1 MGGERNEAAELGQEN
16 LVSECP
22 QQLWGGFGL
31 IISPSLRHLLSLDT
45 GGCQEALLGF
55 SFLPSW
61 SFQLLWECLKWNKVE
76 LCQLCPL
83 TWK

>member
-1 MGGERNEAAELGQEN
+1 MAAELWQKN

-31 IISPSLRHLLSLDT
+31 IISPSVEQLLSLGT

-55 SFLPSW
+55 SVLSNW

-76 LCQLCPL
+76 LCQLRPL